1 MKRSVVRVLVF
12 TLLFCFSFV
21 SLVLAESGTDY
32 SNLSLDELISMRSA
46 LDTEIENRMVDLS
59 TKLIPGTYVVG
70 RDLKAGSY
78 IVLGLMDEGPSGYT
92 PQALISESAENA
104 EYSEYI
110 DYQYMKTDVEWHVT
124 VVDGNVIEVRS
135 GDVSIQNAQP
145 LTCGMEETN
154 PNDPSL
160 PTTSNMAPGTYIAG
174 KDIKAGTY
182 ILVGLMD
189 EGPTGYTPQALTAES
204 VDDASNSEYIDYSY
218 LKTGETWRI
227 ALKNGNVLEVRSGE
241 VAVQEMEPLAFA
253 PDELPEE
260 QPSSSTAD
268 ELQIDGIPVIKG
280 VYIVGRDL
288 KPGSYNIT
296 MAACMQATV
305 IATFAN
311 NEDLSAY
318 TSWDSANNLGQYSK
332 TAIYVKKGQTSH
344 IYLEDGDYLYI
355 GDGNGILSETDNITL
370 VRGVYHIGKELSP
383 GSYFITL
390 TDFHNSAV
398 VATFASSS
406 DLVSYTSW
414 DSANNLKEYSTTS
427 VYAKRNEAFHISL
440 LEGEYL
446 YIADGT
452 GTYESR

>member
-1 MKRSVVRVLVF
+1 MKRNVFRVLAVA
-12 TLLFCFSFV
+12 LLFCV
-21 SLVLAESGTDY
+21 SLLSLAIAESGPDY
-32 SNLSLDELISMRSA
+32 SSLSLDELISMRSA
-46 LDTEIENRMVDLS
+46 LDAEIEKRMAELS
-59 TKLIPGTYVVG
+59 TKLIPGTYLVG

-78 IVLGLMDEGPSGYT
+78 IVFGLMDEGPSGYT
-92 PQALISESAENA
+92 PQALVAESAENA
-104 EYSEYI
+104 EYFEYI
-110 DYQYMKTDVEWHVT
+110 DYQYMKTGTKWHIT
-124 VVDGNVIEVRS
+124 VSDGNVIEVRS
-135 GDVSIQNAQP
+135 GEVSIQNAQP

-154 PNDPSL
+154 PNDPTL
-160 PTTSNMAPGTYIAG
+160 PATSNLVPGIYIAG

-204 VDDASNSEYIDYSY
+204 IDDASNSEYIDYSY
-218 LKTGETWRI
+218 LKTSTTWRI

-253 PDELPEE
+253 PDDVPEE
-260 QPSSSTAD
+260 QPSTSAT
-268 ELQIDGIPVIKG
+268 EEFQIDGIPVIKG
-280 VYIVGRDL
+280 IYIVGRDL

-296 MAACMQATV
+296 MVACKQATV

-311 NEDLSAY
+311 NEALSAY
-318 TSWDSANNLGQYSK
+318 TSWDSANNLGKYSK

-355 GDGNGILSETDNITL
+355 GDGSGVLSETDNSTL
-370 VRGVYHIGKELSP
+370 VSGVYHVGKELAP

-406 DLVSYTSW
+406 NLVGYTSW
-414 DSANNLKEYSTTS
+414 DSANNLKKYSTSS

-440 LEGEYL
+440 LDGEYL
-446 YIADGT
+446 YISDGT